1 MLREFAPQHQNGR
14 MVIGSIVVFMGL
26 CMSIKSLMVELAQ
39 LEEGD
44 KSLAGLSIAT
54 WIAILANIILYAAV
68 VFIVYTRSVLKH
80 DTLFTGQDARI
91 VAWVPRAMDE
101 TPWKDFPFP
110 ASVALLR
117 FCCVVNTLPRDFSW
131 SFFWLLLGIDD
142 QRGKERALI
151 VCRLTKYFCEEAG
164 SC

>member
-1 MLREFAPQHQNGR
+1 

-101 TPWKDFPFP
+101 TP
-110 ASVALLR
+110 
-117 FCCVVNTLPRDFSW
+117 
-131 SFFWLLLGIDD
+131 
-142 QRGKERALI
+142 
-151 VCRLTKYFCEEAG
+151 
-164 SC
+164 